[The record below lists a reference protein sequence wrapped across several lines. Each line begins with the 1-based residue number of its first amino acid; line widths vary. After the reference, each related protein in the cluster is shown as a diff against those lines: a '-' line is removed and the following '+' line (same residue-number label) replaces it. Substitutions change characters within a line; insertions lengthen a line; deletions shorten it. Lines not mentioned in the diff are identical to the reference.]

1 MTTEEKAEI
10 TSPYIVM
17 ETSQYYR
24 TKLSI
29 GSKRTCN
36 CPQNHLNCLSAKEWL
51 KSQIGVWQFFYE
63 SRDVRDKN
71 LHPATFPVAWPRIIV
86 LFTHEGEL
94 KPQPYWGFDDL
105 EHKAGTRLLN
115 TSMYAEL
122 YHERLTGLADN

>member
-71 LHPATFPVAWPRIIV
+71 LHPATFPVALAKKIIV

-115 TSMYAEL
+115 TFYVC
-122 YHERLTGLADN
+122 RTIP